1 MTEFIVCCDDDSL
14 ALIIKLRTTCPPKYL
29 QHVQYADI
37 NKRAFLCV
45 IYLRALWRVITKKN
59 HTIRI
64 NRLKM
69 LVQFQLH
76 MALDR
81 VKRVFLLHRSISHLL
96 LLSLACIFYYTRTCN
111 EWEPC
116 VHQAGVLLQYTWAV
130 L

>member
-1 MTEFIVCCDDDSL
+1 MTEFILCCDDDSL

-81 VKRVFLLHRSISHLL
+81 VKRVFLLHRSIATCSYSHLHAFFITRVRVMNGNR
-96 LLSLACIFYYTRTCN
+96 ACYKR
-111 EWEPC
+111 
-116 VHQAGVLLQYTWAV
+116 V
-130 L
+130 